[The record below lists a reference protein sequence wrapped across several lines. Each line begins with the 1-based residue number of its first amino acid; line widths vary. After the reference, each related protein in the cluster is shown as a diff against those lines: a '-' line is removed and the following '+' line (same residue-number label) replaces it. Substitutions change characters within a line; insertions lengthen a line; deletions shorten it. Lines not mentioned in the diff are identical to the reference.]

1 MKNFF
6 KKTKKCDILKKTHGG
21 GEMFRNLFNPESPLM
36 VTMSQVTDCIFLSLF
51 YVVGCF
57 PVITVGASTAAL
69 YDAVYYAFRRKDKH
83 SWQRFGSAYLKNL
96 KASILPGLVY
106 LVLMGAIAWGTIQL
120 WNGAV
125 YGTVSWAIFA
135 AGAFA
140 ALVAVGILSV
150 MFPLL
155 SRFETGFVQ
164 LLRNTVFLALANLP
178 RTLCLAVVNTAAIL
192 LCIRLVAPLFILP
205 ALSTLITTLFLEPM
219 FKPFMPKEEPEEQ

>member
-1 MKNFF
+1 MTKLLLRLFVKDSRNVDNP
-6 KKTKKCDILKKTHGG
+6 KTRTAIG
-21 GEMFRNLFNPESPLM
+21 R
-36 VTMSQVTDCIFLSLF
+36 MSGI
-51 YVVGCF
+51 VGIVCNMLL
-57 PVITVGASTAAL
+57 AAL
-69 YDAVYYAFRRKDKH
+69 K
-83 SWQRFGSAYLKNL
+83 L
-96 KASILPGLVY
+96 
-106 LVLMGAIAWGTIQL
+106 
-120 WNGAV
+120 
-125 YGTVSWAIFA
+125 
-135 AGAFA
+135 
-140 ALVAVGILSV
+140 AVGILSV

>member
-1 MKNFF
+1 
-6 KKTKKCDILKKTHGG
+6 
-21 GEMFRNLFNPESPLM
+21 MFRNLFNPESPLM

-69 YDAVYYAFRRKDKH
+69 YDAVYHGFRKGDKH
-83 SWQRFGSAYLKNL
+83 SWQRFLRSFRKNL
-96 KASILPGLVY
+96 KGSLLPALLY
-106 LVLMGAIAWGTIQL
+106 LAVFAGTVWGTIQL

-125 YGTVSWAIFA
+125 YGTVSWAVFA

-140 ALVAVGILSV
+140 ALVVVGILSV

-219 FKPFMPKEEPEEQ
+219 FKPFMPEEEPEEQ

>member
-1 MKNFF
+1 
-6 KKTKKCDILKKTHGG
+6 
-21 GEMFRNLFNPESPLM
+21 MFRKLFNPESPLM
-36 VTMSQVTDCIFLSLF
+36 VTMTQVTDCIFLSLF

-57 PVITVGASTAAL
+57 PVVTVGASTAAL

-83 SWQRFGSAYLKNL
+83 SWERFGTAYLKNL

-106 LVLMGAIAWGTIQL
+106 LVLMGGIAWGMIQL
-120 WNGAV
+120 WNAAV
-125 YGTVSWAIFA
+125 YATVSWAVFA

-155 SRFETGFVQ
+155 SRFETGFAQ

-178 RTLCLAVVNTAAIL
+178 RTLCLAVVNTASIL
-192 LCIRLVAPLFILP
+192 LCVRFVIPLFLLP
-205 ALSTLITTLFLEPM
+205 ALGTLITTLFLEPM
-219 FKPFMPKEEPEEQ
+219 FKPFMPEEEEE